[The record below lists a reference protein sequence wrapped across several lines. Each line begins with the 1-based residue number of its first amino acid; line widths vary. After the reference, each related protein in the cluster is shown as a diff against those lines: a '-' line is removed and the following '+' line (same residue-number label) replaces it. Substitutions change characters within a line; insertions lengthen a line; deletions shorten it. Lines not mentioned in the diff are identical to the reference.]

1 MKKYIEKIKKISHV
15 SQVETQDKNLI
26 ITSNLKDSKLQ
37 ISWSILQEVYDKD
50 FTKQVNQ
57 IIVL

>member
-1 MKKYIEKIKKISHV
+1 MKKYIEKVKKISHV

-37 ISWSILQEVYDKD
+37 ISWNILQEVYDKD

>member
-26 ITSNLKDSKLQ
+26 VTSNLKDSKLQ
-37 ISWSILQEVYDKD
+37 ISWNILQEVYDQD

>member
-26 ITSNLKDSKLQ
+26 VTSNLKDSKLQ
-37 ISWSILQEVYDKD
+37 ISWNILQEVYDKD

>member
-26 ITSNLKDSKLQ
+26 ITSNHKDSKHQ
-37 ISWSILQEVYDKD
+37 ISWNILQEVYDKD

>member
-37 ISWSILQEVYDKD
+37 ISWNILQEVYDKD